1 MKIKLSLL
9 FSFLVFSFTYAQNQ
23 QPYSIQNVFFIG
35 NKSLS
40 QKSLLGQIDLKT
52 TTLFSFNDI
61 DFDRRLLKL
70 DAISIKNF
78 YNSKGFLEA
87 VVKDS
92 FEVQNEVVDI
102 FFIIN
107 EGVRYY
113 LNDVK
118 LIGSNSIKDDEV
130 LSILGL
136 RKDSPYNPIG
146 INKNLV
152 FLDEKLQ
159 EKGKLFA
166 LFDIKQIIR
175 DSVNLEIT
183 INEGQDIFIN
193 NTWITGNELIDTSIV
208 RREIIYNKGDLFRK
222 SLIEKTKRNI
232 FELNLL
238 SSLNIVTH
246 PISDNDSLVNIE
258 IRVREYENRGVQ
270 NFDIGSYDIEY
281 VPGISSMIGFGGSV
295 NLTERMVFET
305 KNKFDAKGAVV
316 MPTEEGFIYP
326 RFSFDIKLSNQR
338 PFSLRFPIQIEFFY
352 QQFKNYGAEQ
362 GPYVRR
368 FGLQYSN
375 IFRWDQNRSFL
386 EMGLRF
392 ERFDESESLFKDEI
406 EQRKLKLHFNI
417 DKRDNPI
424 YPEKG
429 TVIQFKL
436 DTYGGILGGERSFSK
451 IDIDF
456 RAYSNLFDA
465 VNIAGRFNFGQILNW
480 KENYNKYETILFEKF
495 YLGGSNTLRA
505 YKPLKFKQDTISIR
519 DLNTNQLNDS
529 LSVVLPL
536 GQTAKFLTNW
546 EIRLPFSGKI
556 GIVLFYDG
564 GFTSNNLQS
573 LNSKL
578 IIWNRGIG
586 ITYNSP
592 FGPLRIDYGENIN
605 NSKFNQLHF
614 GFGYSF

>member
-9 FSFLVFSFTYAQNQ
+9 FSFLVFSFTHAQDQ
-23 QPYSIQNVFFIG
+23 QSYSIQNIFFIG
-35 NKSLS
+35 NESLS

-52 TTLFSFNDI
+52 TSLFSFNDI

-78 YNSKGFLEA
+78 YNSNGFLEA

-92 FEVQNEVVDI
+92 FEVKNEGVDI

-113 LNDVK
+113 LKDVE
-118 LIGSNSIKDDEV
+118 LIGNNTIKDHEV

-136 RKDSPYNPIG
+136 KKDSHYNPIG

-159 EKGKLFA
+159 EEGKLFA
-166 LFDIKQIIR
+166 RFDIKQIIS
-175 DSVNLEIT
+175 DSVNLKII

-193 NTWITGNELIDTSIV
+193 NTWITGNELIDTLIV
-208 RREIIYNKGDLFRK
+208 RSEIIYDRGDLFRK

-246 PISDNDSLVNIE
+246 PIINSDSLVNIE

-295 NLTERMVFET
+295 NWTERMVFET

-338 PFSLRFPIQIEFFY
+338 PFSLRLPTQIEFFY
-352 QQFKNYGAEQ
+352 QQFKNYGEEQ

-375 IFRWDQNRSFL
+375 IFRWDQNRSYL

-392 ERFDESESLFKDEI
+392 ERFDESKSLFKDEI

-436 DTYGGILGGERSFSK
+436 DTYGGILGGERSYSK
-451 IDIDF
+451 IDIDL

-480 KENYNKYETILFEKF
+480 KEDYNKYETILFEKF

-505 YKPLKFKQDTISIR
+505 YKPLKFKQDTVSIQ
-519 DLNTNQLNDS
+519 DLNANQSNDS